1 MKNRIRAELLEHG
14 ALATIQNAIGGAFG
28 RTDAEIEEALLD
40 ILDIVLQEQKNY
52 WYMMAAKQIC
62 EVLEYGKGS
71 RNELLKI
78 MMDAIVRGSV
88 SREG

>member
-14 ALATIQNAIGGAFG
+14 ALATIKNALGGVFG
-28 RTDAEIEEALLD
+28 RTDAEIEEALLY

-52 WYMMAAKQIC
+52 WYSQAAKQIC
-62 EVLEYGKGS
+62 DVLDYGRGS
-71 RNELLKI
+71 RDELLKV

>member
-14 ALATIQNAIGGAFG
+14 ALATIQSAIGGAFG
-28 RTDAEIEEALLD
+28 RTDAEIEEALLE
-40 ILDIVLQEQKNY
+40 ILDIVLQEQKNF
-52 WYMMAAKQIC
+52 WYSQAAKQIC
-62 EVLEYGKGS
+62 DVLEYGKGS

-78 MMDAIVRGSV
+78 MMDAIVRGRV